1 MNTPYKRSK
10 WTKYKIMWSFDD
22 LKQHIPET
30 HRLTSNA
37 FWNMIAKY
45 GDIIVKPIDSS
56 RGAGVIRIT
65 PTKQHAYTIHLE
77 NHTKT
82 IKGKVDAYHYVRMIA
97 KSRNQIVQ
105 RRVPLVTVND
115 HPFDIRVIVQRKSKF
130 VPWEVTG
137 KVTKVAGKGYIVT
150 NQKRSKGM
158 VLPVETA
165 IQKSSLKD
173 HSPASLLSEI
183 DRVAI
188 LSASRMGNL
197 ELYSHQLIFG
207 LDMGLD
213 KNGHV
218 WIIEANLKPMFSHF
232 RKLKDQTMYNRIV
245 NYSRLRFA

>member
-1 MNTPYKRSK
+1 MR
-10 WTKYKIMWSFDD
+10 SFDD

-30 HRLTSNA
+30 HRLTSND
-37 FWNMIAKY
+37 FWNMMAKY

-82 IKGKVDAYHYVRMIA
+82 IKRKVDAYHYVRMIA

-105 RRVPLVTVND
+105 QRVPLVTVNG

-130 VPWEVTG
+130 DPWEVTG

-150 NQKRSKGM
+150 NQERSKGM

-173 HSPASLLSEI
+173 HSPVSLMAEI

-197 ELYSHQLIFG
+197 ELYSRQPIFG

-218 WIIEANLKPMFSHF
+218 WIIEANLNPMFSHF
-232 RKLKDQTMYNRIV
+232 RKLKDLTMYNRIV